1 MPSAAAAPR
10 HPQRPQARVAEV
22 AALDSG
28 VLWAAL
34 ALMLVLEGL
43 FPFLSP
49 GGWRR
54 TFERILQLN
63 DGQVRFFGLV
73 SMGCGLVLLWMVL

>member
-1 MPSAAAAPR
+1 LDWQIVWAAA
-10 HPQRPQARVAEV
+10 
-22 AALDSG
+22 
-28 VLWAAL
+28 

-54 TFERILQLN
+54 TFEKLLQMR
-63 DGQVRFFGLV
+63 DGQIRFFGLISIGLGV
-73 SMGCGLVLLWMVL
+73 IGLWLVLGTG

>member
-1 MPSAAAAPR
+1 LGAD
-10 HPQRPQARVAEV
+10 VF
-22 AALDSG
+22 
-28 VLWAAL
+28 WTAL

-54 TFERILQLN
+54 TFMKLLELR
-63 DGQVRFFGLV
+63 DGQLRFFGLTAI
-73 SMGCGLVLLWMVL
+73 VLGVVTLWVLSLG

>member
-1 MPSAAAAPR
+1 MSAD
-10 HPQRPQARVAEV
+10 VF
-22 AALDSG
+22 
-28 VLWAAL
+28 WTAL

-54 TFERILQLN
+54 TFMKLLELR
-63 DGQVRFFGLV
+63 DGQLRFFGLTAI
-73 SMGCGLVLLWMVL
+73 VLGVVTLWVLSLG